1 MDNNNKVPLKQL
13 LYSDLA
19 RQSELEGRPVVRPSI
34 ARLLR
39 RLLHPRFLPIV
50 LCRASRAARLRKI
63 PLVPEL
69 LTYLNIV
76 LFGLEVT
83 PRCEIGPGIFF
94 PHPSGTVIGA
104 WRIGRNVTILQGV
117 TLGAKKMDLGFDSR
131 LRPEIGNNV
140 TLGAGSKILGGIHI
154 GDNVT
159 VGANSVVVNSVDAGC
174 TVVGIPARKISRE
187 RLHDHD
193 LETTAPR

>member
-1 MDNNNKVPLKQL
+1 MENIKQL

-19 RQSELEGRPVVRPSI
+19 RQAELEGRLDARPNFL
-34 ARLLR
+34 AFLR

-50 LCRASRAARLRKI
+50 LCRGSRAAMLGRI
-63 PLVPEL
+63 PVLPEL

-83 PRCEIGPGIFF
+83 PRCQIGPGIFF

-104 WRIGRNVTILQGV
+104 WRIGSNVTILQGV
-117 TLGAKKMDLGFDSR
+117 TLGAKRMDLGFDFR
-131 LRPEIGNNV
+131 LRPEVGDNV
-140 TLGAGSKILGGIHI
+140 VLGAGSKILGGIHI

-159 VGANSVVVNSVDAGC
+159 VGANSVVVDSVEPGS
-174 TVVGIPARKISRE
+174 TVVGIPARRVSKE
-187 RLHDHD
+187 RHRDNDPEIVTLQ
-193 LETTAPR
+193 